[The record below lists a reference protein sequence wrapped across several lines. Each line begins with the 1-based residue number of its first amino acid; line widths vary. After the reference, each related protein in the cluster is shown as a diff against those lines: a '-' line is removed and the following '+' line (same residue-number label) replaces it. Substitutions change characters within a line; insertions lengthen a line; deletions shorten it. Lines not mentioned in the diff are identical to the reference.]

1 LPSFEA
7 ADSPRFL
14 RCSCAIKIAC
24 TDTSFA
30 SCTSRRKNSESL
42 RNLIPNLV
50 DTGSCLTVS
59 RLGSIQKG
67 SCEFELTALSGP
79 SDLREPES
87 PTEFRS
93 KSVRLVNLK
102 SPPDKKFQRSKWNIA
117 DAILDSSARGDLVLD
132 PFLGSG
138 TTVIA
143 AERTG
148 RICYGL
154 ELDPIYV
161 DTVVRRWQ
169 RFTGLEGKHESTGQS
184 FAQREKEVADDQE

>member
-1 LPSFEA
+1 M
-7 ADSPRFL
+7 
-14 RCSCAIKIAC
+14 
-24 TDTSFA
+24 
-30 SCTSRRKNSESL
+30 
-42 RNLIPNLV
+42 
-50 DTGSCLTVS
+50 
-59 RLGSIQKG
+59 
-67 SCEFELTALSGP
+67 
-79 SDLREPES
+79 
-87 PTEFRS
+87 
-93 KSVRLVNLK
+93 LK

-169 RFTGLEGKHESTGQS
+169 RFTGLKGKHESTGQS